1 MKIKTLKKHL
11 SLLLTVLMIVGI
23 FPNGFTV
30 YALGEENHS
39 HSEACY
45 AAKGDLLCDLSENEG
60 HTHTDDCKCPGGE
73 YICGQI
79 ESEGHVH
86 DESCYEYDDEN
97 ASPSNASSPKLICGE
112 EESAGHTHTE
122 ECVCPGGELICGK
135 DESEGHTHG
144 EDCYAKG
151 GELICDLEE
160 TSFYASDSDIEVTTA
175 EELKAAFDAAET
187 GDIVTL
193 GADIAYDQS
202 TLKTITVSKDITL
215 DCNGYK
221 ISVDDALF
229 EIAETGDLTLVNAQ
243 IEATDED
250 IIDTIRAGGALTIVS
265 TFGGGIVTND
275 DFIEDNYGKVYIK
288 DGTFRLG
295 YSVVYECY
303 GTAEV
308 IIENADMETKGCVI
322 GYLEDAGCSLY
333 IKNGSYTVE
342 NYIVS
347 GTYGQILIEAGTF
360 QSIEDCFDSIYSGTV
375 TIKGGNFTA
384 GNTENEYYCF
394 DIYKNGDQPS
404 ATVNIDG
411 GTFASTSNTIR
422 VADNSVVNIS
432 NGIFTSD
439 TNAVYADGNA
449 QINLSGGTFI
459 NQSDGKAFELEGQA
473 VVNIE
478 EGFLADPADWQEA
491 AQVSIYPAKFD
502 VVFFDMEGTEF
513 YRETVKTN
521 CSVANWPAQPESPGK
536 EYRWWGWVDANGN
549 RYDSSS
555 VFTSATDIYA
565 KFIKEGLPVDPDK
578 PITPEEPEKPDI
590 PEYPDKPSGES
601 VVVTSY
607 EELKKAIEDKKSSIR
622 ISEDIVFPSNGVLN
636 VTSDVYITADKG
648 TTVTG
653 PGVMFNL
660 AGDTTMT
667 VEGMEASADSGN
679 VFKTDSDSVCN
690 IISGKY
696 SAPDDVIFGT
706 SDTAVVNLYGG
717 RIEERS
723 GSDGPI
729 YRAKLVYMNHTKN
742 GSGSNSVI
750 EVVPMEQYTVT
761 FYDGEEILKS
771 VRVYENAPLTLP
783 EIQADDFLGWF
794 DGDGNQ
800 YFNNSFINSDLTLYA
815 TYKKAIVT
823 ITFIVDGE
831 AHKAEIPSGS
841 ALSTADGFSLADVWQ
856 DKNGFAWDA
865 ASIVEHDLV
874 LYAADTDNIVRTLD
888 EFKAA
893 LMGTN
898 NSIIVGAE
906 IPVTETLVVNRSVSI
921 SAIDGGSL
929 IRPEGF
935 TDVLLKIETKNNA
948 PTEVTIG
955 NLLIDGKNIE
965 AQAPAVSLDS
975 TSTLTLRGATIR
987 NNFNMADN
995 WNDMY
1000 GGAVYSAGRLY
1011 IYEGTTLCSNKAYN
1025 GGAIEID
1032 CDDETACLY
1041 LYGGDI
1047 CHNSAW
1053 NTSGCE
1059 GGGGGVHIG
1068 NNEVTDYVAFYMY
1081 GGRIHHN
1088 KAESGSQYGTSSG
1101 GGVSLTCGD
1110 DGIHFVMYDGSI
1122 TDNYTDGNG
1131 GAVYTGCSSM
1141 AMYDGVMARNV
1152 AEEYGGA
1159 VSTHCCD
1166 NTLFMYGGTITL
1178 NAAGICGG
1186 GVDATGG
1193 APYTLLGNVYGNFAK
1208 ESGDDIYAATRG
1220 NFGSILRKVNDAIPY
1235 ENPHYVSGEMQE
1247 LFNTLVSSRPDYKIL
1262 KPIEGYDF
1270 TLSQPESIQHMG
1282 WFEDMA
1288 SSRYAEGNQPIP
1300 TTNGSD
1306 GTSFKLQTSQDVKAV
1321 YGRFLLVYDANYG
1334 SGEYQYDPIS
1344 YRYGAKAVTQQN
1356 MFERAGYKFVGWN
1369 ERTDGSG
1376 SWYYP
1381 DLNGYNSISM
1391 NSNKVVYAQWLKVY
1405 SVRYEVTGD
1414 PTYGSPS
1421 DANIPVDGNQYIS
1434 GDSVTVSPVLTS
1446 AWTTSDGTESGIPG
1460 TWTFTPW
1467 NKESGF
1473 QITGDTVIEGAWV
1486 FTPASGS
1493 LTVSKTIS
1501 GSAASETQ
1509 EFTFTVTLNDTAVNG
1524 TYGDMIFV
1532 NGSATFT
1539 LKANESKMAS
1549 GLAHG
1554 MTYTV
1559 SESNNSG
1566 YAVTVNHTENTTAVG
1581 TILAGET
1588 AVAAFNNHKDKSG
1601 GSEGG
1606 SGSGSGGSSS
1616 NPARI
1621 VIRAEKTLDGK
1632 TPVGSDYSFALKD
1645 ENGNVV
1651 QTVKNNGGS
1660 VSFAALNFSKTGTY
1674 TYTLAEITG
1683 TDSKT
1688 NYDSS
1693 IYQLIIKVTKASNYA
1708 ATVQWKRDGQAYS
1721 GIPFFAN
1728 TTKTVDDPSIPSNP
1742 NQPVNPDKPGNPDQP
1757 NDSDKP
1763 NTPTTPDKPAK
1774 PTDPAQP
1781 IDPVPQTGDETDIGM
1796 WLTLMLC
1803 SFVALV
1809 GVCVYERKRR
1819 YSGRHVRR

>member
-394 DIYKNGDQPS
+394 DIYKNSDQPS

-513 YRETVKTN
+513 YRETVKIN

-578 PITPEEPEKPDI
+578 PITPEEPEKPDM

-761 FYDGEEILKS
+761 FYDG
-771 VRVYENAPLTLP
+771 
-783 EIQADDFLGWF
+783 
-794 DGDGNQ
+794 
-800 YFNNSFINSDLTLYA
+800 
-815 TYKKAIVT
+815 
-823 ITFIVDGE
+823 
-831 AHKAEIPSGS
+831 
-841 ALSTADGFSLADVWQ
+841 
-856 DKNGFAWDA
+856 
-865 ASIVEHDLV
+865 
-874 LYAADTDNIVRTLD
+874 
-888 EFKAA
+888 
-893 LMGTN
+893 
-898 NSIIVGAE
+898 
-906 IPVTETLVVNRSVSI
+906 
-921 SAIDGGSL
+921 
-929 IRPEGF
+929 
-935 TDVLLKIETKNNA
+935 
-948 PTEVTIG
+948 
-955 NLLIDGKNIE
+955 
-965 AQAPAVSLDS
+965 
-975 TSTLTLRGATIR
+975 
-987 NNFNMADN
+987 
-995 WNDMY
+995 
-1000 GGAVYSAGRLY
+1000 
-1011 IYEGTTLCSNKAYN
+1011 
-1025 GGAIEID
+1025 
-1032 CDDETACLY
+1032 
-1041 LYGGDI
+1041 
-1047 CHNSAW
+1047 
-1053 NTSGCE
+1053 
-1059 GGGGGVHIG
+1059 
-1068 NNEVTDYVAFYMY
+1068 
-1081 GGRIHHN
+1081 
-1088 KAESGSQYGTSSG
+1088 
-1101 GGVSLTCGD
+1101 
-1110 DGIHFVMYDGSI
+1110 
-1122 TDNYTDGNG
+1122 
-1131 GAVYTGCSSM
+1131 
-1141 AMYDGVMARNV
+1141 
-1152 AEEYGGA
+1152 
-1159 VSTHCCD
+1159 
-1166 NTLFMYGGTITL
+1166 
-1178 NAAGICGG
+1178 
-1186 GVDATGG
+1186 
-1193 APYTLLGNVYGNFAK
+1193 
-1208 ESGDDIYAATRG
+1208 
-1220 NFGSILRKVNDAIPY
+1220 
-1235 ENPHYVSGEMQE
+1235 
-1247 LFNTLVSSRPDYKIL
+1247 
-1262 KPIEGYDF
+1262 
-1270 TLSQPESIQHMG
+1270 
-1282 WFEDMA
+1282 
-1288 SSRYAEGNQPIP
+1288 
-1300 TTNGSD
+1300 
-1306 GTSFKLQTSQDVKAV
+1306 
-1321 YGRFLLVYDANYG
+1321 
-1334 SGEYQYDPIS
+1334 
-1344 YRYGAKAVTQQN
+1344 
-1356 MFERAGYKFVGWN
+1356 
-1369 ERTDGSG
+1369 
-1376 SWYYP
+1376 
-1381 DLNGYNSISM
+1381 
-1391 NSNKVVYAQWLKVY
+1391 
-1405 SVRYEVTGD
+1405 
-1414 PTYGSPS
+1414 
-1421 DANIPVDGNQYIS
+1421 
-1434 GDSVTVSPVLTS
+1434 
-1446 AWTTSDGTESGIPG
+1446 
-1460 TWTFTPW
+1460 
-1467 NKESGF
+1467 
-1473 QITGDTVIEGAWV
+1473 
-1486 FTPASGS
+1486 
-1493 LTVSKTIS
+1493 
-1501 GSAASETQ
+1501 
-1509 EFTFTVTLNDTAVNG
+1509 
-1524 TYGDMIFV
+1524 
-1532 NGSATFT
+1532 
-1539 LKANESKMAS
+1539 
-1549 GLAHG
+1549 
-1554 MTYTV
+1554 
-1559 SESNNSG
+1559 
-1566 YAVTVNHTENTTAVG
+1566 
-1581 TILAGET
+1581 
-1588 AVAAFNNHKDKSG
+1588 
-1601 GSEGG
+1601 
-1606 SGSGSGGSSS
+1606 
-1616 NPARI
+1616 
-1621 VIRAEKTLDGK
+1621 
-1632 TPVGSDYSFALKD
+1632 
-1645 ENGNVV
+1645 
-1651 QTVKNNGGS
+1651 
-1660 VSFAALNFSKTGTY
+1660 
-1674 TYTLAEITG
+1674 
-1683 TDSKT
+1683 
-1688 NYDSS
+1688 
-1693 IYQLIIKVTKASNYA
+1693 
-1708 ATVQWKRDGQAYS
+1708 
-1721 GIPFFAN
+1721 
-1728 TTKTVDDPSIPSNP
+1728 
-1742 NQPVNPDKPGNPDQP
+1742 
-1757 NDSDKP
+1757 
-1763 NTPTTPDKPAK
+1763 
-1774 PTDPAQP
+1774 
-1781 IDPVPQTGDETDIGM
+1781 
-1796 WLTLMLC
+1796 
-1803 SFVALV
+1803 
-1809 GVCVYERKRR
+1809 
-1819 YSGRHVRR
+1819 